1 MRYFYAM
8 QGAKSNMFS
17 RIFSI
22 FTALVLLNMS
32 MIMAEISAL
41 KLNKDRALI
50 ETIAKLISG
59 TSSEEESDSSE
70 GLADEDVSVKEIDL
84 AFINHV
90 PVAPSA
96 LSISNSN
103 LLVRNQG
110 IPRFGNYEIYSPPPE
125 V

>member
-1 MRYFYAM
+1 MK
-8 QGAKSNMFS
+8 GTKSNMFS

-32 MIMAEISAL
+32 MIMAEVSAL
-41 KLNKDRALI
+41 QLNKDRALI

-84 AFINHV
+84 AFINQV
-90 PVAPSA
+90 PVAPVTLT
-96 LSISNSN
+96 LSNRN